1 MSKEIK
7 VEDVLHIGSLAR
19 LKIDE
24 NEVNNFKEHMQKV
37 LSYVDELSSVD
48 TLKIEPMFTL
58 VREMPEKF
66 EQSLLRKDEIKKS
79 LEVEQVLRNAPARK
93 DNQFE
98 VKAVI
103 EENS

>member
-19 LKIDE
+19 LKIHK
-24 NEVNNFKEHMQKV
+24 NEVNDFKEHMQKV
-37 LSYVDELSSVD
+37 LSYVNELSSVD
-48 TLKIEPMFTL
+48 TEEVEPMFTL
-58 VREMPEKF
+58 VREIPEKF
-66 EQSLLRKDEIKKS
+66 AQSLLRKDEIKKS
-79 LEVEQVLRNAPARK
+79 LEVEQILRNAPARK

-98 VKAVI
+98 VQAVI

>member
-1 MSKEIK
+1 MNKKVE

-19 LKIDE
+19 LKIQE
-24 NEVNNFKEHMQKV
+24 NEVNNFQEHIQKV
-37 LSYVDELSSVD
+37 LSYVDELSSVNTEGID
-48 TLKIEPMFTL
+48 PMFTL

-66 EQSLLRKDEIKKS
+66 QQSLLRKDEIKES
-79 LEVEQVLRNAPARK
+79 LKVEEVLQNAPARK